1 MDRSFYR
8 LISSVNIINIL
19 LSIALTVL
27 MFYYNL
33 YIALISLVA
42 LIYVLLSEYFG
53 IRKKRTEFDKYLD
66 KYIENLFFSV
76 DKTSKNAIA
85 KMPIP
90 AVIVDGNGKVLWFNT
105 SFAKIFDENKEIK
118 KIIEKHVND
127 RAVDGKKQLEVD
139 GRYYYV
145 IEMKSP
151 SKRKGDKES
160 SVLFLIDNTEYV
172 ELKKAFT
179 DNKPAV
185 AYILV
190 DNYEEAMM
198 TTEDL
203 KKPIVSAEIE
213 KRLSTWATSMKALLK
228 KYANDRYI
236 LIFRDKDLSNLEEDR
251 FEILD
256 LIKDISE
263 GNKIPLTL
271 SIGVGVGADD
281 YITLHEYASSAMDL
295 ALGRGGD
302 QAVIKRGDK
311 ISFYGGKTQAVEKR
325 TRVKARVVAH
335 AIRELIEE
343 SSTVFIMG
351 HNFMDFDSLGAAIGM
366 YRGAA
371 SLGKSAHIILD
382 KSNIAIDELI
392 KKIQKAEGY
401 ENLFIRSADVKNLVD
416 ENALLIVV
424 DAHRPSYLTYPEIVD
439 IIGRIIVIDHHRRGK
454 EFIDKALLIYLE
466 PYASSTCELVTELL
480 QYMKDKIELK
490 PLEAEALLA
499 GITVDTK
506 NFTFRTG
513 ARTFDAASF
522 LRRKGADTT
531 SVKQLFQNDLD
542 SYVIKSTI
550 VKNAEIMDRGI
561 AIAVSPRDA
570 NNLII
575 AQAADELLT
584 IKGVQASF
592 VLLKREDDVAISGR
606 SLGDINVQI
615 ILEKLGGGGHMTVA
629 GAQVKKPLDEAL
641 NSLKNAIN
649 EYFDEEGE
657 DK

>member
-8 LISSVNIINIL
+8 LISSVSIMNIL
-19 LSIALTVL
+19 LSVILTAF

-33 YIALISLVA
+33 YIALISLLA
-42 LIYVLLSEYFG
+42 LIYVLLNEYIS

-66 KYIENLFFSV
+66 KYLENLFFSV

-90 AVIVDGNGKVLWFNT
+90 AVIVDGNGKVLWFNKN
-105 SFAKIFDENKEIK
+105 FAKTFDEIKDIK

-127 RAVDGKKQLEVD
+127 RANGGKKQLEVN
-139 GRYYYV
+139 GKYYYI
-145 IEMKSP
+145 IETKSH
-151 SKRKGDKES
+151 SKRKGDKENS
-160 SVLFLIDNTEYV
+160 ILFLIDNTEYV
-172 ELKKAFT
+172 ELKKAYT

-236 LIFRDKDLSNLEEDR
+236 MIFRDKDLSTLENDK

-256 LIKDISE
+256 VIRDISE

-271 SIGVGVGADD
+271 SIGVGAGVDD

-351 HNFMDFDSLGAAIGM
+351 HNFMDFDSLGSALGM
-366 YRGAA
+366 YRAA
-371 SLGKSAHIILD
+371 VSLGKSAHIILD

-392 KKIQKAEGY
+392 KKIQKAEEY
-401 ENLFIRSADVKNLVD
+401 ENLFIKSADVKNLVD
-416 ENALLIVV
+416 KNALLIVV

-439 IIGRIIVIDHHRRGK
+439 IIDRIIVIDHHRRGK

-490 PLEAEALLA
+490 SLEAEALLA

-513 ARTFDAASF
+513 ARTFEAASF

-550 VKNAEIMDRGI
+550 VKNAEIIDRGI
-561 AIAVSPRDA
+561 AIAISPKDA

-615 ILEKLGGGGHMTVA
+615 ILEKLGGGGHLTVA
-629 GAQVKKPLDEAL
+629 GAQVKKPLDEVL
-641 NSLKNAIN
+641 NSLKNAIK